1 MNYVL
6 AKYREH
12 QREAVYRSYVCTS
25 LQNIPQNKYIS
36 KPYDEIIQPTAQAD
50 GRSGDE
56 VAADVMN
63 RLGLKFKS
71 EVNR

>member
-12 QREAVYRSYVCTS
+12 QREAAYRSYVCTS
-25 LQNIPQNKYIS
+25 LQNIPQGKYIS
-36 KPYDEIIQPTAQAD
+36 KPFDEIIQTAKTD
-50 GRSGDE
+50 DRSGDE

>member
-12 QREAVYRSYVCTS
+12 QRDMAYRSYVCTS

-36 KPYDEIIQPTAQAD
+36 KPYDEIIQAAKVD
-50 GRSGDE
+50 ERSGDE
-56 VAADVMN
+56 VAEDVVK